1 MNIKNKKIPL
11 VSICI
16 ISYKRPNKLSLLLE
30 CLATQ
35 SFFSLYSAEIIVVD
49 NDKNGSAKPVIEKFI
64 RQYPNISTTYEI
76 EHIQGIS
83 IARNR
88 SVGLAKGEFV
98 AFIDDDEIAD
108 QDWLLELYKGIH
120 RYGADAVFG
129 PVEPILPEAC
139 PEWIKRGKFFKRPHY
154 PDGTTLIT
162 GRTGNALVRK
172 HWLSKFK
179 EPFDPTLR
187 LTGGEDSDF
196 FQRIQSQGAKLCWI
210 NKAIVYEFVGQERLK
225 VRWLVMRA
233 FRGGQGYARANLLN
247 KNFTGKISHIGYR
260 LLLFGFALAM
270 VPISFPFGFH
280 HSIWWLQKVFSSAG
294 QLSAYLPF
302 QYNEY
307 KSVRYR

>member
-108 QDWLLELYKGIH
+108 QDWLLELYRGIH

-129 PVEPILPEAC
+129 PVEPILPETC
-139 PEWIKRGKFFKRPHY
+139 PEWIRRGKFFNRPHY
-154 PDGTTLIT
+154 PDGSTLIT

-172 HWLSKFK
+172 YWLNKFK

-196 FQRIQSQGAKLCWI
+196 FHRIRSQGAKLSWI
-210 NKAIVYEFVGQERLK
+210 KNAIVYEFVGPERLK
-225 VRWLVMRA
+225 LKWLLMRA
-233 FRGGQGYARANLLN
+233 FRGGQGHAWRHAVRG
-247 KNFTGKISHIGYR
+247 NFIGKMSHILYR
-260 LLLFGFALAM
+260 LALICFSLMM
-270 VPISFPFGFH
+270 VLISFPFGRH
-280 HSIWWLQKVFSSAG
+280 RSVWWLRKVFSNVG

-302 QYNEY
+302 RYEEYNPQ
-307 KSVRYR
+307 RYR